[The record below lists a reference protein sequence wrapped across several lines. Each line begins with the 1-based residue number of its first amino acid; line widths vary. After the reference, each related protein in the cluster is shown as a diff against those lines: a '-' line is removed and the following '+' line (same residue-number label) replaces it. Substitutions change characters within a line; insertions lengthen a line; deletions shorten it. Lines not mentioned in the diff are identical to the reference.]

1 MSSLQQTKEQQRAKA
16 AWEAVSEIKSKSKET
31 KEGYST
37 QAKNFPMMTMTN
49 GLGQSLAFLRAK
61 GKAEHNKAF
70 YQHVSAWVTKE
81 IFNVSDEKL
90 LERLLDSDS
99 NFYRRATTEALA
111 FAVWL
116 KRFAEAELD
125 DKKTNRPAAQDVS
138 ETDDAEA
145 EGVGGEPQAQA
156 QKEQE

>member
-16 AWEAVSEIKSKSKET
+16 AWKAVSEIKGKNKET

-61 GKAEHNKAF
+61 DKAEHNKAF
-70 YQHVSAWVTKE
+70 YQHVSAWVTSQ
-81 IFNVSDEKL
+81 IPNAGDDL
-90 LERLLDSDS
+90 LHYLLNHDS
-99 NFYRRATTEALA
+99 NAYRRATTEALT

-125 DKKTNRPAAQDVS
+125 EKKVSQPASRTESAIS
-138 ETDDAEA
+138 EVESK
-145 EGVGGEPQAQA
+145 GMGEEAQA
-156 QKEQE
+156 QEDQK

>member
-16 AWEAVSEIKSKSKET
+16 AWEAVSEIKEKSKET

-61 GKAEHNKAF
+61 SKAEHNNAF
-70 YQHVSAWVTKE
+70 YQHISAWVTRE
-81 IFNVSDEKL
+81 IFNASNEKL

-99 NFYRRATTEALA
+99 NVYRRATTEALA

-125 DKKTNRPAAQDVS
+125 EKKPSQFAAQNVS
-138 ETDDAEA
+138 GTNDMETEA
-145 EGVGGEPQAQA
+145 DENKTLSQGK
-156 QKEQE
+156 KEQE